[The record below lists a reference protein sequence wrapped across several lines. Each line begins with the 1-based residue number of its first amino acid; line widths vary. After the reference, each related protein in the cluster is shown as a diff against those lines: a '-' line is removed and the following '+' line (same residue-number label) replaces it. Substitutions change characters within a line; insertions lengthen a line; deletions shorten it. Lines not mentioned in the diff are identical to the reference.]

1 MLFRSHTT
9 LVYKATTS
17 RLNEDI
23 KKIQSDFSVEFRPGA
38 PPPFDFPQNHSHQL
52 EVLLKFAAGSN
63 FILTMS
69 IESILSVSCSWLAD
83 QNSVVGNKLVS
94 RIALPYL
101 RSRKNGR
108 QKELRPNF

>member
-1 MLFRSHTT
+1 MTTLSEIRLDQITRTDRITEHDDQPNGLRSESPSKCINHPS
-9 LVYKATTS
+9 LVYKATSS
-17 RLNEDI
+17 RSNEDI

-69 IESILSVSCSWLAD
+69 IESILSVS
-83 QNSVVGNKLVS
+83 
-94 RIALPYL
+94 
-101 RSRKNGR
+101 
-108 QKELRPNF
+108 